1 MLLNEKR
8 CQGILLAT
16 EISSDSD
23 EEISNEKNFLKV
35 LV

>member
-16 EISSDSD
+16 EISDSD
-23 EEISNEKNFLKV
+23 EEISNEKKILKV